1 MIMSQS
7 EEVQTKVLN
16 ALYWD
21 LAVPPHR
28 VKVEVE
34 NGWVT
39 ISGTVDRYYQRTLCR
54 IRRAQG
60 CWRARRQ
67 QSYSAC
73 VGERGA
79 RGHAP
84 VAIAAAPP
92 ARLTPP
98 NDYKRFGIA
107 VVVNLISTALR
118 TQSGRRTVKYRLTE
132 VATSWDQARPAVQAR
147 RAKALS
153 KERMC

>member
-16 ALYWD
+16 ALF
-21 LAVPPHR
+21 LHLVVPPHR
-28 VKVEVE
+28 VEVEVE
-34 NGWVT
+34 NGWAT
-39 ISGTVDRYYQRTLCR
+39 ISGTVDRDRQRSCAESE
-54 IRRAQG
+54 RAQG
-60 CWRARRQ
+60 CPRWWVQ

-132 VATSWDQARPAVQAR
+132 IAPSWD
-147 RAKALS
+147 
-153 KERMC
+153 